1 MRRRAS
7 VFATV
12 RPARSSRR
20 PRLRNPLQVNLNTVT
35 CMTMPCCIRLSLSLS
50 LSSPLS
56 LSLSLWILLE
66 RMYVWSAVYS
76 DALVCIR
83 FPCGRI
89 TIIRCPIRSG
99 SAAGHCPAPRPTAGH
114 TAATRTART
123 AARRRAEVRVLV
135 CVRAERAALGRCGT
149 PWGPHR
155 AKNRSRAGPRAR
167 FLATV
172 KPAAGYEHVTFRLV
186 IGLTW
191 FFQRFFQFFGNYFSV
206 VRTVRSKSLQPHSPP
221 LLDALR
227 SDRTRHPPAAIK
239 PLYRLP
245 AAPQ

>member
-50 LSSPLS
+50 LSA

-76 DALVCIR
+76 DALVCFR

-135 CVRAERAALGRCGT
+135 CVRAESAQQARGACAGGPYWAAL
-149 PWGPHR
+149 GPHR

-167 FLATV
+167 FW
-172 KPAAGYEHVTFRLV
+172 R
-186 IGLTW
+186 
-191 FFQRFFQFFGNYFSV
+191 R
-206 VRTVRSKSLQPHSPP
+206 
-221 LLDALR
+221 
-227 SDRTRHPPAAIK
+227 
-239 PLYRLP
+239 
-245 AAPQ
+245 

>member
-1 MRRRAS
+1 MHDHALLHK
-7 VFATV
+7 A
-12 RPARSSRR
+12 
-20 PRLRNPLQVNLNTVT
+20 
-35 CMTMPCCIRLSLSLS
+35 LSLSL
-50 LSSPLS
+50 SPLS

-135 CVRAERAALGRCGT
+135 CVRADGAALPLGHALGPYAGP
-149 PWGPHR
+149 PWGRTARKIEAEPVRERVFGDGKTGRGVR
-155 AKNRSRAGPRAR
+155 ACNVPFGYRANLVFPKV
-167 FLATV
+167 FPV
-172 KPAAGYEHVTFRLV
+172 FR
-186 IGLTW
+186 
-191 FFQRFFQFFGNYFSV
+191 
-206 VRTVRSKSLQPHSPP
+206 
-221 LLDALR
+221 
-227 SDRTRHPPAAIK
+227 
-239 PLYRLP
+239 
-245 AAPQ
+245 

>member
-50 LSSPLS
+50 LSLLSLSS

-76 DALVCIR
+76 DALVCFR

-99 SAAGHCPAPRPTAGH
+99 SAAGHCPAPPTAGH

-135 CVRAERAALGRCGT
+135 CTRTCESGRWGLTRYCGAL
-149 PWGPHR
+149 GPHR
-155 AKNRSRAGPRAR
+155 AKNRSRAGRRAR
-167 FLATV
+167 FW
-172 KPAAGYEHVTFRLV
+172 R
-186 IGLTW
+186 
-191 FFQRFFQFFGNYFSV
+191 R
-206 VRTVRSKSLQPHSPP
+206 
-221 LLDALR
+221 
-227 SDRTRHPPAAIK
+227 
-239 PLYRLP
+239 
-245 AAPQ
+245 

>member
-50 LSSPLS
+50 LLS

-135 CVRAERAALGRCGT
+135 CVRAESGALGQDALGALALTVGRPGAA
-149 PWGPHR
+149 PREKSKPS
-155 AKNRSRAGPRAR
+155 RSASA

-172 KPAAGYEHVTFRLV
+172 KPAAGYEHVTFRSV

-191 FFQRFFQFFGNYFSV
+191 FFQRFFQFFGS
-206 VRTVRSKSLQPHSPP
+206 THGSLPE
-221 LLDALR
+221 
-227 SDRTRHPPAAIK
+227 PAASLSPVVPRCSMRCAPTGPGTRR
-239 PLYRLP
+239 PL
-245 AAPQ
+245 

>member
-1 MRRRAS
+1 
-7 VFATV
+7 
-12 RPARSSRR
+12 
-20 PRLRNPLQVNLNTVT
+20 
-35 CMTMPCCIRLSLSLS
+35 
-50 LSSPLS
+50 
-56 LSLSLWILLE
+56 
-66 RMYVWSAVYS
+66 MYVWSAVYS

-99 SAAGHCPAPRPTAGH
+99 SAAGHCPAPRPTAAH

-135 CVRAERAALGRCGT
+135 CVRARRAALGHALGALLGRPGAA
-149 PWGPHR
+149 PREKSKPS
-155 AKNRSRAGPRAR
+155 RSASA
-167 FLATV
+167 FVATV
-172 KPAAGYEHVTFRLV
+172 KPAAGYEHVTFRSV

-191 FFQRFFQFFGNYFSV
+191 FFQRFFQFFGS
-206 VRTVRSKSLQPHSPP
+206 THAVRSPSLQPHSPP

>member
-1 MRRRAS
+1 
-7 VFATV
+7 
-12 RPARSSRR
+12 
-20 PRLRNPLQVNLNTVT
+20 
-35 CMTMPCCIRLSLSLS
+35 MTMPCCIRLSLSLS
-50 LSSPLS
+50 LSS

-135 CVRAERAALGRCGT
+135 CVRAESGAGACAGALLGRPGAA
-149 PWGPHR
+149 PREKSKPS
-155 AKNRSRAGPRAR
+155 RSASA

-172 KPAAGYEHVTFRLV
+172 KPAAGYEHVTFRSV

-191 FFQRFFQFFGNYFSV
+191 FFQRFFQFFGKDARFAP
-206 VRTVRSKSLQPHSPP
+206 RACSLTLPRCTP

>member
-50 LSSPLS
+50 LSS

-123 AARRRAEVRVLV
+123 AARRRCAFWCAYVRERRWGGPGARRGTARKIEAE
-135 CVRAERAALGRCGT
+135 
-149 PWGPHR
+149 
-155 AKNRSRAGPRAR
+155 AGPRAC
-167 FLATV
+167 FAATV
-172 KPAAGYEHVTFRLV
+172 KPSGRGVRACNVPFGYRANLVFPKVFPVFR
-186 IGLTW
+186 
-191 FFQRFFQFFGNYFSV
+191 
-206 VRTVRSKSLQPHSPP
+206 
-221 LLDALR
+221 
-227 SDRTRHPPAAIK
+227 
-239 PLYRLP
+239 
-245 AAPQ
+245 